1 MRKSHDRPRTEQ
13 DFESLCLKLL
23 RVYWKCPEL
32 ELYASRGQAQHG
44 VDIVDLSGR
53 EPLCAGQCRLHQE
66 GVVTTPSEV
75 RAEIVKAKGFKPP
88 LDRYVIMTTGKVRK
102 EVHDLLLEI
111 NQEHRKHKLFV
122 VQVFDW
128 GRIEELLD
136 EYTAIR
142 DWYEGGLSAV
152 AAGRIESKIDELCG
166 VVEQSTGP
174 NLSDASYDGIHAEID
189 EARKFLDEHDYQMA
203 KLLLQRIKVRNWD
216 KLNARHKFRVLT
228 NLAAV
233 ESLTDNPKDAA
244 ELCLEAKKH
253 QPTDETARTNEA
265 SGYLMLG
272 QRERAFELANKLKE
286 EYPRSARV
294 LGTLIQ
300 SAPDSMGL
308 KSLEELVH
316 QDLFSK
322 DEIAIALTHRALD
335 SDELQKAE
343 EFIRVATKAN
353 SRASIPWLLLGQI
366 IVRSEIS
373 QSYQQHGATAF
384 VGDPDRLRESED
396 AFGRAL
402 LQAKEERHGS
412 TTVEVLLGRSQTR
425 FLLDKN
431 AEAREDLEEARRVA
445 PEDPRVIEAYGT
457 SLRIVGNANDAIEFM
472 HRVPEEDLSD
482 HGRLM
487 LGVMLIERGDPGD
500 YRSAEGLLSQ
510 VAKSAVALPEDF
522 RERAIDVGLQ
532 AFAGQNNFDAGH
544 SLLEEIPE
552 GAISDVSFKT
562 LTGRLQLLEGKQ
574 DQASQVCRWCAR
586 SSLDEVT
593 PVCRHS
599 SPRTLAVRPRALQ
612 RRTSSLAADFCPQ
625 CVE

>member
-23 RVYWKCPEL
+23 RAYWKCPEL

-152 AAGRIESKIDELCG
+152 AARRIESKIDELCG

-244 ELCLEAKKH
+244 ELCLEAKTH

-272 QRERAFELANKLKE
+272 QRERAFELANKLRE

-335 SDELQKAE
+335 FDELQKAE

-366 IVRSEIS
+366 ILRSEIS
-373 QSYQQHGATAF
+373 QSNQQHGATAF

-396 AFGRAL
+396 AFG
-402 LQAKEERHGS
+402 Q
-412 TTVEVLLGRSQTR
+412 
-425 FLLDKN
+425 
-431 AEAREDLEEARRVA
+431 
-445 PEDPRVIEAYGT
+445 
-457 SLRIVGNANDAIEFM
+457 
-472 HRVPEEDLSD
+472 
-482 HGRLM
+482 
-487 LGVMLIERGDPGD
+487 
-500 YRSAEGLLSQ
+500 
-510 VAKSAVALPEDF
+510 
-522 RERAIDVGLQ
+522 
-532 AFAGQNNFDAGH
+532 
-544 SLLEEIPE
+544 
-552 GAISDVSFKT
+552 GA
-562 LTGRLQLLEGKQ
+562 LTG
-574 DQASQVCRWCAR
+574 
-586 SSLDEVT
+586 
-593 PVCRHS
+593 
-599 SPRTLAVRPRALQ
+599 Q
-612 RRTSSLAADFCPQ
+612 RRTTWFHHGRGPAWQKSNQVLIRQERGGARGFRGSSTGCS
-625 CVE
+625 